1 MEDFAS
7 SAFYSILFIYLFIC
21 LFVVRSVSSMHLFA
35 PFDLPQHLA
44 MFFFSNL
51 TWLLQEQK
59 YLCTQIIAPSVE
71 CRFLN
76 KQRSNINLIKVGI

>member
-1 MEDFAS
+1 
-7 SAFYSILFIYLFIC
+7 
-21 LFVVRSVSSMHLFA
+21 MHLFA

-59 YLCTQIIAPSVE
+59 YLCTQIIAHSVE

-76 KQRSNINLIKVGI
+76 KQRSNINLIKVGILLWHTIAPYAASVICVVTQSFS

>member
-1 MEDFAS
+1 
-7 SAFYSILFIYLFIC
+7 
-21 LFVVRSVSSMHLFA
+21 MHLFA
-35 PFDLPQHLA
+35 PFDLPQYLA

-59 YLCTQIIAPSVE
+59 YLCTQIIAHSVE

-76 KQRSNINLIKVGI
+76 KQRSNINLIKVGILLWHTIIPYAASVICVVTQSFS

>member
-21 LFVVRSVSSMHLFA
+21 LFVDRSVSSMHLFA
-35 PFDLPQHLA
+35 PFDLPPRHV
-44 MFFFSNL
+44 FFSNL

-59 YLCTQIIAPSVE
+59 YLCTQIIAHSVE